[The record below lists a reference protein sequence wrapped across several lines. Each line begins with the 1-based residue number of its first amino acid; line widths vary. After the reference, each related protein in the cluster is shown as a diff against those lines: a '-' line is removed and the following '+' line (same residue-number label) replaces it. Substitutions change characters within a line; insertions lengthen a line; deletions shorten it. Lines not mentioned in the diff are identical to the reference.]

1 MNIELANDW
10 VCLQNFVVVV
20 LKPDSGIRI
29 TVVLSLIHLFDI
41 IYTWSLFIYLFVCL
55 FVYGLFN
62 GTVSN
67 SGCVASDGRMQGL
80 TFPYWY
86 LWRSLSS
93 GMLHCVVLYAYRR
106 FRGTCHKL
114 LNVFPCVANLSPL
127 MMEAGGFSRTWVR
140 MKSIIC

>member
-41 IYTWSLFIYLFVCL
+41 IYTWSLF
-55 FVYGLFN
+55 VYGLFN

-67 SGCVASDGRMQGL
+67 SDCVASDGRMQGL
-80 TFPYWY
+80 MFPYWY
-86 LWRSLSS
+86 L
-93 GMLHCVVLYAYRR
+93 
-106 FRGTCHKL
+106 
-114 LNVFPCVANLSPL
+114 
-127 MMEAGGFSRTWVR
+127 
-140 MKSIIC
+140 